1 MFKENIFLKLKY
13 LNLNSYSI
21 KRHPSFL
28 LKCPNVESC
37 EVFSNIGESIYYD
50 LIFDFSSLNK
60 LKYFKGQSKYFILLE
75 NTLLEKVIIDLDFY
89 GVVNHFKN
97 VMNKLLSINTIKD
110 LEINMTTYSLIF
122 MSKYEGKNDSI
133 TKLKLNINNNN
144 AVDNYKY

>member
-21 KRHPSFL
+21 KRNPSFL

-60 LKYFKGQSKYFILLE
+60 LKYF
-75 NTLLEKVIIDLDFY
+75 
-89 GVVNHFKN
+89 
-97 VMNKLLSINTIKD
+97 
-110 LEINMTTYSLIF
+110 
-122 MSKYEGKNDSI
+122 
-133 TKLKLNINNNN
+133 
-144 AVDNYKY
+144 